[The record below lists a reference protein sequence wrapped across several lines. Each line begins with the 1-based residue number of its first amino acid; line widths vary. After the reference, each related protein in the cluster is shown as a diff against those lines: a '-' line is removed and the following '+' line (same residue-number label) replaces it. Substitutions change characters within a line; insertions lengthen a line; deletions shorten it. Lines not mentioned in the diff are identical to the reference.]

1 MIQSHLSDIVIQKNK
16 GYTMASRRLSFRLSE
31 GSREAETWQKLKE
44 RSPDHKDQHI
54 FNELLR
60 REGLRLDNKETH
72 SDILNRVETK
82 IDILVENSVAGGK
95 NDNKINGNTGTR
107 VSS

>member
-1 MIQSHLSDIVIQKNK
+1 
-16 GYTMASRRLSFRLSE
+16 MASRRLSFRLSE

-60 REGLRLDNKETH
+60 RERIRLDNKETH
-72 SDILNRVETK
+72 SDALIRLEGIAKETREEVLEMKDMLRKGRLNE
-82 IDILVENSVAGGK
+82 
-95 NDNKINGNTGTR
+95 
-107 VSS
+107 